1 MVSSSLSSSR
11 DRFFIHFGERGI
23 YLFLHVQH
31 RMNACDIQVRFLL
44 HPMVGLEHGVAF
56 LQRYTG
62 ALGLIL
68 QLLMIYQRAV
78 AI

>member
-1 MVSSSLSSSR
+1 
-11 DRFFIHFGERGI
+11 
-23 YLFLHVQH
+23 
-31 RMNACDIQVRFLL
+31 MNACDIQVRFLL